1 MYLNLLF
8 RALKADTSVKRVKA
22 FVKRIMQIATLH
34 QPSFICGILYLLS
47 ELEANMPSIRT
58 LITDP
63 EPNEDDDEEV
73 FQDVPDSDAEA
84 LAPAAPKPA
93 APKTGPVYD
102 GRKRDPLHAAADR
115 SCLWELLPFV
125 NHFHPTVAMFAQCL
139 LDKKPMPSKPD
150 LGMHTLTHF
159 LDRFVYRNI
168 KTVAA
173 STRGTSI
180 MQPLAGGKSM
190 GMVLST
196 RDGGAREVPVNSE
209 EFWKKKV
216 EEVKPEEVFFH
227 RYFNLRKPS
236 EKTSAK
242 RKRDEDEDSEAGEEQ
257 IWQAL
262 VKSRP
267 EVEGGSDVDISDD
280 DLDLDM
286 SDDEDDD
293 VDMGSDGELDL
304 GEEDEE
310 WDTEND
316 EEDDDGEP
324 SGDAAADFEAQLAK
338 AAAKRQNMVDAGN
351 SDDEDD
357 GGIQL
362 LAFDAGE
369 AEKEAEV
376 KEDGKKK
383 KRKLK
388 HLPTFASAD
397 DYADMLSD

>member
-47 ELEANMPSIRT
+47 ELEINMPSIRT

-73 FQDVPDSDAEA
+73 FHDVPDSDAEA
-84 LAPAAPKPA
+84 PAAAAPKPA
-93 APKTGPVYD
+93 APAKTGPVYD

-125 NHFHPTVAMFAQCL
+125 NHFHPTVALFAQCF

-159 LDRFVYRNI
+159 LDRFVYRNA

-227 RYFNLRKPS
+227 RYFNLTKPS
-236 EKTSAK
+236 EKKSAK
-242 RKRDEDEDSEAGEEQ
+242 RKRDEVEDEDSEAGEEQ

-262 VKSRP
+262 VKSQP
-267 EVEGGSDVDISDD
+267 EIDGGSDVDFDD
-280 DLDLDM
+280 DEDLDLDM
-286 SDDEDDD
+286 SDDDEDDD
-293 VDMGSDGELDL
+293 VDVGSDAELDL
-304 GEEDEE
+304 GEDDEE
-310 WDTEND
+310 WDTE
-316 EEDDDGEP
+316 DGEP

-338 AAAKRQNMVDAGN
+338 ATAKRQKMVEAGS
-351 SDDEDD
+351 SDDEDDD

-362 LAFDAGE
+362 LDFDASE
-369 AEKEAEV
+369 AEKEVEV